1 MTSAVY
7 YILDTILNEVIY
19 IGSTRQFKF
28 RVFQYMGDPIGNRR
42 HAVIRYIRT
51 WPDWNTRFKVILL
64 LHYSSYHLAYQAEM
78 TLIKEKL
85 PTCNLYVPKN
95 TYGIPID
102 PIYALDV
109 DISKPYH
116 NIPNHRPPPPS
127 SNLN

>member
-7 YILDTILNEVIY
+7 YILDTILNEIIY
-19 IGSTRQFKF
+19 IGSTRHFKL
-28 RVFQYMGDPIGNRR
+28 RVFQYMDTDTPNYR

-51 WPDWNTRFKVILL
+51 SPHWNTRFKVILL
-64 LHYSSYHLAYQAEM
+64 LHYSSYHLAHQAEM

-85 PTCNLYVPKN
+85 PTCNMFIPKN
-95 TYGIPID
+95 TFGIPID

-116 NIPNHRPPPPS
+116 NIPKHIIPDTQE
-127 SNLN
+127 LN

>member
-19 IGSTRQFKF
+19 IGSTRHFKF
-28 RVFQYMGDPIGNRR
+28 RVFQYMGDPIGNHR
-42 HAVIRYIRT
+42 HAVIRYMRT

-85 PTCNLYVPKN
+85 PPL
-95 TYGIPID
+95 
-102 PIYALDV
+102 
-109 DISKPYH
+109 
-116 NIPNHRPPPPS
+116 
-127 SNLN
+127 